1 MHAYDCPN
9 CGAKVTFQSSVAVF
23 AVCPFCRST
32 VVRKDVAVEQLGK
45 MAELPPDLS
54 PLQIGTRGS
63 FDGQAFTLVG
73 RVRLRWEEGSW
84 TEWCAWFGDQ
94 RYGWVAEA
102 QGFFMVSFEYAPPD
116 DLPSRGDLVP
126 GTTLTFADREYRVVD
141 IKENHCIG
149 TEGEL
154 PFVAAAG
161 REGVTVD
168 CMGDGGAFACVEYS
182 DAGARLYLGRYARL
196 NELEV
201 TDLRPVPGWTPGV
214 EADARRGASG
224 ACSCPACGAPMELRA
239 AGWTMSAVCPSCG
252 SLLDTS
258 DAQLQ
263 LIERAQAQQR
273 IEPLLPL
280 GTRGT
285 LFGTPWEIIGFLER
299 KDAYAAWYEYL
310 LFNPWEGF
318 RWLVNYQGH
327 WSFVTALIERPDTGP
342 PGQDVRRIA
351 FRGETY
357 RLFARGGAIVTYV
370 LGEFYWQT
378 RVGETTYLCDY
389 VCPPRI
395 LSSERYPEL
404 LEETWSQGEYVEPRA
419 IETAFGL
426 SQPLPER
433 TGIYLNQ
440 TNPFGERW
448 RRVRWMAPVLVL
460 ALLVIELVSASRA
473 ARRQVFAG
481 EFLYRAADTN
491 RTVVTE
497 PFEIPGGR
505 QALRFSSRAS
515 VNNNWIALGF
525 DLVDTETQQT
535 RSLEQ
540 GIEQYSGYDDGPWT
554 EGKPTADTILPG
566 VAPGRYVLRI
576 EPTADP
582 GVVEMPYAVAVIRDV
597 PVWSNFWLGLGL
609 LLVYPVYAFFRHVTF
624 ESARWSESDYS
635 PLGQSKES
643 EDES

>member
-1 MHAYDCPN
+1 M
-9 CGAKVTFQSSVAVF
+9 KFQSSVAVF

-32 VVRKDVAVEQLGK
+32 VVRKDVAIEQLGT

-54 PLQIGTRGS
+54 PLQLGTRGT

-102 QGFFMVSFEYAPPD
+102 QGCFIVSFEHAPPD
-116 DLPSRGDLVP
+116 DLPARDDLAP
-126 GTTLTFADREYRVVD
+126 GSSLTFADRPYRVVD
-141 IKENHCIG
+141 IKESTCVG
-149 TEGEL
+149 SEGEL

-161 REGVTVD
+161 RKGVTVD
-168 CMGDGGAFACVEYS
+168 CMGDGGAFAGVEYS

-196 NELEV
+196 EELEA
-201 TDLRPVPGWTPGV
+201 TDLRAVPGWTPGV
-214 EADARRGASG
+214 ETDARRGVTG

-239 AGWTMSAVCPSCG
+239 AGLTMSAVCPSCG
-252 SLLDTS
+252 ALLDTS
-258 DAQLQ
+258 DAQLR
-263 LIERAQAQQR
+263 LIERAQNQQR

-280 GTRGT
+280 GSRGT
-285 LFGTPWEIIGFLER
+285 LFGTPWEVIGFLER
-299 KDAYAAWYEYL
+299 KDAYVAWYEYL
-310 LFNPWEGF
+310 LFNPWRGF

-327 WSFVTALIERPDTGP
+327 WSFVTTLLERPDTGP
-342 PGQDVRRIA
+342 PDKDLRRVS
-351 FRGETY
+351 FHGETY

-378 RVGETTYLCDY
+378 RVGETTYLGDY
-389 VCPPRI
+389 ICPPRV

-404 LEETWSQGEYVEPRA
+404 LEETWSQGEYLEPRA
-419 IETAFGL
+419 VEGAFAP

-433 TGIYLNQ
+433 TGVYLNQ
-440 TNPFGERW
+440 TNPFAESW
-448 RRVRWMAPVLVL
+448 RRVRWLAPLFTL
-460 ALLVIELVSASRA
+460 LLLVIELVSAGHA
-473 ARRQVFAG
+473 ARRPVLAG
-481 EFLYRAADTN
+481 EFVYRAADTN
-491 RTVVTE
+491 RMVITE

-505 QALRFSSRAS
+505 QALRFTSHAP
-515 VNNNWIALGF
+515 VNNNWIALGL
-525 DLVDTETQQT
+525 DLVNTETQQT

-540 GIEQYSGYDDGPWT
+540 GIELYSGYDDGPWT
-554 EGKPTADTILPG
+554 EGRSTVNAILPA
-566 VAPGRYVLRI
+566 VEPGRYVLRI

-582 GVVEMPYAVAVIRDV
+582 GVVEMPYSVAVTRDV
-597 PVWSNFWLGLGL
+597 PVWSNFWLGLGA
-609 LLVYPVYAFFRHVTF
+609 LLVYPVYAWFRYISF
-624 ESARWSESDYS
+624 ESTRWAESDYS